1 MRTPFVKN
9 CLPSTIGDFAVNPP
23 VDLIKAIRSGHLAQ
37 VVAALDGGA
46 QVELHDGQGDPG
58 LPLAIACFM
67 GHAEIVREL
76 ALRGA
81 KVNFADN
88 REPNSPLAMAVR
100 SAKTEVIKVLIELGA
115 EVPEGMQTGLN
126 ENELMLARWK
136 AHHFGAMSAEREAA
150 DADDP
155 VIEEIQV
162 LGCYGTDTNVL
173 NAEMGR
179 AIEKQMGKK

>member
-1 MRTPFVKN
+1 M
-9 CLPSTIGDFAVNPP
+9 NPP
-23 VDLIKAIRSGHLAQ
+23 VDLMKAIRSGELSQ
-37 VVAALDGGA
+37 VVYALDSGA
-46 QVELHDGQGDPG
+46 EVELDDGHGNPG

-88 REPNSPLAMAVR
+88 SDPSSPLAMAVR
-100 SAKTEVIKVLIELGA
+100 ARRTEVVKVLIEVGA
-115 EVPEGMQTGLN
+115 EVPANMHTGLS
-126 ENELMLARWK
+126 EQELTVARWK
-136 AHHFGAMSAEREAA
+136 AYHFGALRAEDSQSGE
-150 DADDP
+150 P
-155 VIEEIQV
+155 IIEEIQV

-179 AIEKQMGKK
+179 LIDAKIGKK